1 MNGQTRAGS
10 KPYPYE
16 LMLENPSALDRLDVQ
31 FRWGDYGIRMLRF
44 HHTSFP
50 PGRTVQF
57 HKHSDFEF
65 HFIPRGKGKVILGS
79 EPYSLHEGLMYLT
92 GPGLLHYQEAD
103 ASEAMDELCLH
114 LDIRRLEGRPEAGG
128 EDWGESWERQEA
140 HACVRQL
147 EQLPPR
153 PVPDNFKAMECFL
166 TAYRAWHENQPGVM
180 TVIKQ
185 AIVQILLR
193 VARAYDA
200 PPQPL
205 LPSRDMKHYRYGLA
219 VQFIQ
224 DNYMAPLTL
233 EVVAERVQV
242 SPRQLQ
248 RIFRERT
255 GGTFS
260 EYIESVRLS
269 RICSELAESDLTMD
283 QLAVRCGFS
292 SSNYLHYVFKR
303 KLGTTPMQYRLQHRE
318 QRHPQSQSW

>member
-1 MNGQTRAGS
+1 MNGQPRSAS

-31 FRWGDYGIRMLRF
+31 FRWGGYGIRMLRF
-44 HHTSFP
+44 HHTTFP
-50 PGRTVQF
+50 PGRTVPF
-57 HKHSDFEF
+57 HKHSDYEF

-79 EPYSLHEGLMYLT
+79 EPYSLHEGQMYLT

-103 ASEAMDELCLH
+103 AGEAMDELCLH
-114 LDIRRLEGRPEAGG
+114 LDIRPLGEPDAPAGEWG
-128 EDWGESWERQEA
+128 EDWERREA
-140 HACVRQL
+140 QACIRQL
-147 EQLPPR
+147 EQLPAR
-153 PVPDNFKAMECFL
+153 PAADKYKAMECFL
-166 TAYRAWHENQPGVM
+166 AAYRAWHENQPGVM
-180 TVIKQ
+180 TAIKQ

-193 VARAYDA
+193 MTRGYDA
-200 PPQPL
+200 PPQPH

-233 EVVAERVQV
+233 EVVAERVQI

-255 GGTFS
+255 GSTFS
-260 EYIESVRLS
+260 EYIEGVRLG
-269 RICSELAESDLTMD
+269 RICSELAESDLTME
-283 QLAVRCGFS
+283 QLALRCGFS

-303 KLGTTPMQYRLQHRE
+303 KLGTTPMQYRLQHRRE
-318 QRHPQSQSW
+318 LL